1 MPPAKLS
8 LLITAPAPRAG
19 KTMVG
24 CALAFALKVRG
35 FRVGVMKP
43 VALGC
48 AIRAGA
54 LVADDAAALLASASS
69 ALALDAAAPYRYCAS
84 APPLEAARADGA
96 PPPDFAAISSAL
108 DEIQRAHDAVIVE
121 DAWRLDA
128 QIDSAHDFADL
139 ARRHRLALVIVMPA
153 DPDSFARAAAV
164 IDFARRRGLE
174 IRGAIVN
181 ALDSSASAA
190 LPAAAD
196 SFAAAN
202 AVPMLGV
209 VRHKEPLALA
219 IVERLLQPQAH

>member
-35 FRVGVMKP
+35 LRVGVMKP

-54 LVADDAAALLASASS
+54 PVADDGAALIASASS
-69 ALALDAAAPYRYCAS
+69 DLALDAAAPYRYCAS
-84 APPLEAARADGA
+84 A

-196 SFAAAN
+196 SFAAAH
-202 AVPMLGV
+202 AVPLLGV

>member
-8 LLITAPAPRAG
+8 LIITAPAPRAG

-54 LVADDAAALLASASS
+54 LAAADAAALLASASS
-69 ALALDAAAPYRYCAS
+69 ELALDAASPYRYCAS
-84 APPLEAARADGA
+84 APPLEAARAAAA
-96 PPPDFAAISSAL
+96 PPPNFAAIASVL

-128 QIDSAHDFADL
+128 KIDSAHDFADL
-139 ARRHRLALVIVMPA
+139 ASRHRLALVIVVPA
-153 DPDSFARAAAV
+153 DPDSFATSAAV
-164 IDFARRRGLE
+164 IDFARRRELE

-181 ALDSSASAA
+181 ALDSSACAS
-190 LPAAAD
+190 LPAAAE

-202 AVPMLGV
+202 AVPLLGV

-219 IVERLLQPQAH
+219 IVERLFDPAAS